1 MRQLPVRDV
10 GECHQNDLRSDQ
22 VVFIEE
28 WTQRQSMKP
37 VINKRRCS
45 AQKDICTALK
55 VCSPGAIQ
63 YVEDEEEP
71 LGGRIV
77 IDYGVCDECGLCAT
91 ACCGQAIDMK
101 SVEQ

>member
-1 MRQLPVRDV
+1 
-10 GECHQNDLRSDQ
+10 
-22 VVFIEE
+22 
-28 WTQRQSMKP
+28 MKP

-55 VCSPGAIQ
+55 VCSQGAMQ

-77 IDYGVCDECGLCAT
+77 IDYGLCDECGLCAA

-101 SVEQ
+101 SLEQ